1 MQRERNEQIYT
12 LSGTGRNELDMK
24 RKGKGRADVGMS
36 SDSNRSNS
44 VPPTLPGTSG
54 KAGRQFWLSQLAK
67 LILEPSG

>member
-24 RKGKGRADVGMS
+24 RKGKGRADAGVS

-44 VPPTLPGTSG
+44 APPGTSG
-54 KAGRQFWLSQLAK
+54 KVGRQLQLSQLAK
-67 LILEPSG
+67 LLLVPSG

>member
-24 RKGKGRADVGMS
+24 RKGKGRADAGVS

-44 VPPTLPGTSG
+44 APPGTSG

-67 LILEPSG
+67 LLLVPSG